1 MDSSQIVMIFTFI
14 VLISLSALF
23 SMSETAFMSI
33 NKIRVKTLAEENN
46 RKAILIRSLL
56 EDQTRLLSY
65 CNHNGD
71 VIESAQNLF
80 IHPNT
85 LRQRLKK
92 IEAILQMDLNNYTN
106 IVNLMLALK
115 IEKTMN
121 I

>member
-56 EDQTRLLSY
+56 EDQTRLLSSILVG
-65 CNHNGD
+65 NNLVNIAASSLTTSF
-71 VIESAQNLF
+71 VIS
-80 IHPNT
+80 
-85 LRQRLKK
+85 
-92 IEAILQMDLNNYTN
+92 ILGNEGTG
-106 IVNLMLALK
+106 VALA
-115 IEKTMN
+115 TGVVTVCRAWHGFSRR
-121 I
+121 